1 MGLLTKVVLPFN
13 ALANGSCLAQVLTE
27 DWDIVRAQWTDTSI
41 NLMERHLWNVLGAT
55 NLCTT
60 INNIA
65 AIASGNP
72 VYQMMVCAMQ
82 ILFGLID
89 LLDWVRFGIE
99 PIYAMKAIVLVILVN
114 VIGLVSHMNEQ
125 GLFTKSRSAFGKKL
139 IVWGEKMSSE

>member
-13 ALANGSCLAQVLTE
+13 ALCNGGCFAQVLAQ
-27 DWDIVRAQWTDTSI
+27 DWDPVRAQWTDTSI
-41 NLMERHLWNVLGAT
+41 NLMERHLWNVLAAT

-89 LLDWVRFGIE
+89 VLDWIRFGIE
-99 PIYAMKAIVLVILVN
+99 PIYATYTLVIVILVN

-125 GLFTKSRSAFGKKL
+125 GLFTKYKSAFGKKL
-139 IVWGEKMSSE
+139 IIWGEKMSS

>member
-13 ALANGSCLAQVLTE
+13 ALSNGGFFAQIIAE
-27 DWDIVRAQWTDTSI
+27 DWDDVRAQWTDTSV

-55 NLCTT
+55 TLCTT

-89 LLDWVRFGIE
+89 VFDWVRFGIE
-99 PIYAMKAIVLVILVN
+99 PIYATKALVIMILLN